1 MKKCYCK
8 DNKNKLRRE
17 KMNKKDFIALFA
29 KHAELNTKTEAEK
42 LVAAFL
48 NTVEETLVAGD
59 GVAFM
64 GFGKFETSVREA
76 RTCVNPRT
84 KETMDVPATKVVRF
98 KAGTARS
105 ERSEERRVGK
115 ECRSRWST
123 Y

>member
-1 MKKCYCK
+1 MWKTPKTIEFSMKNAIVRITRINLGGKRWIKKILSHY
-8 DNKNKLRRE
+8 LQ
-17 KMNKKDFIALFA
+17 KM
-29 KHAELNTKTEAEK
+29 LNWNKTEAEK

-84 KETMDVPATKVVRF
+84 KEKWMYLLK
-98 KAGTARS
+98 S
-105 ERSEERRVGK
+105 GK
-115 ECRSRWST
+115 I
-123 Y
+123 